1 MRRTLSCL
9 HSPVKLSLSGE
20 THYGPMRPTL
30 EAAREHLE
38 EEQASCPMSQQ
49 RRHRRPVGFAHHE
62 CSRYQKPPA
71 HASKCSCEQMPAT
84 PREAVG
90 HFLPSNELADL
101 IVAIAGHPP
110 PPHFALA
117 PGFPTQSKPTSRNNT
132 PPTYGGVSPSC
143 RELRPARER
152 RCVATPVNNIIK
164 PINIHSSF
172 LSVEVPTCSCTTAV
186 R

>member
-1 MRRTLSCL
+1 MISQRALLDGSSFFRG
-9 HSPVKLSLSGE
+9 SLLA
-20 THYGPMRPTL
+20 Y
-30 EAAREHLE
+30 
-38 EEQASCPMSQQ
+38 QQ
-49 RRHRRPVGFAHHE
+49 HQGIT
-62 CSRYQKPPA
+62 
-71 HASKCSCEQMPAT
+71 KCSPKQMFPT
-84 PREAVG
+84 PREAIR
-90 HFLPSNELADL
+90 HFLPSNGLTDV

-117 PGFPTQSKPTSRNNT
+117 PEFPSQSKSTSRNNT